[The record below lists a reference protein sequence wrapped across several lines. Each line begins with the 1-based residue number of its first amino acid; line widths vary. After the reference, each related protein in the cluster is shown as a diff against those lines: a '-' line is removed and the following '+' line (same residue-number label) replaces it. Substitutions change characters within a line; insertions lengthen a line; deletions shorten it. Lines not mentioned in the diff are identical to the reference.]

1 MLEATLL
8 FGGLR
13 LRDQHSDL
21 RLDVDNMSY
30 EVWHQAGHLS
40 AHPSLGSME
49 AGVLCDV
56 LWCFQRLYH
65 CLIYQD
71 LGVLSWWNLI
81 LCCNTEVIS
90 VAFIGCGGTL
100 QELLALEDRIGN
112 VSTGLTAEAVA
123 EKLKRSCYSSLDVV
137 GAQFSQEYDTKC
149 SICQVQLI
157 SWIRLF
163 MVVKKHEVL
172 RGCFLQ
178 VCMSSWFMLH

>member
-1 MLEATLL
+1 VQQLLMLEATLL

-30 EVWHQAGHLS
+30 E
-40 AHPSLGSME
+40 
-49 AGVLCDV
+49 
-56 LWCFQRLYH
+56 
-65 CLIYQD
+65 
-71 LGVLSWWNLI
+71 
-81 LCCNTEVIS
+81 
-90 VAFIGCGGTL
+90 
-100 QELLALEDRIGN
+100 ELLALEDRIGN

-163 MVVKKHEVL
+163 MVVTKHEVL
-172 RGCFLQ
+172 WVCFLQ
-178 VCMSSWFMLH
+178 VCMSSRFMLH